1 LGIIE
6 IQPHKIYISVSRQLF
21 VQKNSLRALMKTLV
35 SQLNH
40 FEPSFE
46 RGNFLNWAK
55 YGDIP
60 STHGDIPVVFCL
72 IYVIESSK
80 STKNRFFQNFYPLW
94 EHYFGCSKFRG
105 CRFLWLVRSLST
117 DSLSMRKLILFG
129 EAMEIIY
136 EVTTSLFQFCSVS
149 QTF

>member
-1 LGIIE
+1 MFFIVSLE
-6 IQPHKIYISVSRQLF
+6 YHRNSTTQNIYIGLMF

-72 IYVIESSK
+72 VYVIKSLK
-80 STKNRFFQNFYPLW
+80 STKNSFFQNFYPLW
-94 EHYFGCSKFRG
+94 EHYFGCSKF
-105 CRFLWLVRSLST
+105 
-117 DSLSMRKLILFG
+117 
-129 EAMEIIY
+129 
-136 EVTTSLFQFCSVS
+136 
-149 QTF
+149 